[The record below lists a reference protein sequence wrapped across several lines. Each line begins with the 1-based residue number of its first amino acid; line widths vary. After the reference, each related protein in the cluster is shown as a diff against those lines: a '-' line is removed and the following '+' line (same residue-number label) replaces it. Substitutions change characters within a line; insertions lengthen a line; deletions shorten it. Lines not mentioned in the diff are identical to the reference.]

1 MKGILKTM
9 ITYSK
14 RRLLSTDDSIVSLW
28 NEEKGVYYYVDIDT
42 FSTACVLYS
51 KFEESIDSLVESIGG
66 TPDYTCVKTAIEELP
81 KPINI
86 YGYFLALVSKDLIN
100 FDDIV
105 GGIMLITDVID
116 FNTFLSIDPAV
127 RKRPRLASKL
137 QDRYLPI
144 WKKFFMSTF
153 DYEEAIGKLTSVSS
167 PQFVKS
173 GDSYI
178 LSGASGIS
186 TTDAPASDKSK
197 WDSILDAL
205 DEDFNNIDSKYKDNS
220 NASQNT
226 GYTGG
231 MAILEE
237 AKAQE
242 EKTKK
247 VRAQI

>member
-28 NEEKGVYYYVDIDT
+28 NEEKGVYYYVDVDT
-42 FSTACVLYS
+42 FSTACVLHS

-66 TPDYTCVKTAIEELP
+66 TSEYTCVKTAVEELP

-86 YGYFLALVSKDLIN
+86 YGYFLALVSKDLTN

-127 RKRPRLASKL
+127 RKKPRLASKL

-153 DYEEAIGKLTSVSS
+153 DYEEAIGKLTSISS

-173 GDSYI
+173 ENNYVS
-178 LSGASGIS
+178 SGVTAAVT
-186 TTDAPASDKSK
+186 TTDTPDSDQSK
-197 WDSILDAL
+197 WDSLLEAL
-205 DEDFNNIDSKYKDNS
+205 DEDFDNIESKYKDDS
-220 NASQNT
+220 NTTQ
-226 GYTGG
+226 YTGG
-231 MAILEE
+231 IAILEE

-242 EKTKK
+242 EKAKK

>member
-1 MKGILKTM
+1 M

-14 RRLLSTDDSIVSLW
+14 RRLLNTDDSIVSLW

-42 FSTACVLYS
+42 FSTACVLHS

-66 TPDYTCVKTAIEELP
+66 TPEYTCVKIAVEELP
-81 KPINI
+81 EPINI
-86 YGYFLALVSKDLIN
+86 YGYFLALVSKDLTT

-127 RKRPRLASKL
+127 RKKPRLASKL

-153 DYEEAIGKLTSVSS
+153 DYEEAIGKLTSISS

-173 GDSYI
+173 ENNYVS
-178 LSGASGIS
+178 SGVTA
-186 TTDAPASDKSK
+186 TAATNNVPASDQSK
-197 WDSILDAL
+197 WDSLLEAL
-205 DEDFNNIDSKYKDNS
+205 DEDFDNIESKYKDDS
-220 NASQNT
+220 IAT
-226 GYTGG
+226 PYTGG
-231 MAILEE
+231 IAILEE

-242 EKTKK
+242 EKAKK